1 MEERDTHPGA
11 DAVDQARIDLQKAES
26 SDDATRLEVLE
37 DVRRKL
43 ESELEAGVENGSSR
57 H

>member
-1 MEERDTHPGA
+1 MEDHGTQPDT
-11 DAVDQARIDLQKAES
+11 DAVEQARSDLEAAES

-43 ESELEAGVENGSSR
+43 ESELETGVENGSAG

>member
-1 MEERDTHPGA
+1 MEEHGTQPDI
-11 DAVDQARIDLQKAES
+11 DAVEQARSDLETAES